1 MVTMSTFFWQWQPSW
16 ISDLHKKC
24 QLCIHVQFGFNQ
36 ICCLLKKKLFI
47 HFPNRVLFYLCP
59 RVVAIL
65 FFWISTK
72 KIYFR
77 KSCPRMVQ
85 TSYHIQQQNFKAHP
99 IKLHDWMWP
108 LMGFLYLPH
117 SDKENRWKFD
127 LIRLAHMAIWIRWAN
142 KSNNILSL

>member
-1 MVTMSTFFWQWQPSW
+1 MAMWANLIKSNLHRFSLSLCGRYKNPIRGHIQSCNLIGCALKFCCW
-16 ISDLHKKC
+16 IWYEVWTIPIGSY
-24 QLCIHVQFGFNQ
+24 VN
-36 ICCLLKKKLFI
+36 
-47 HFPNRVLFYLCP
+47 LCP

-117 SDKENRWKFD
+117 SDKENRWRFD
-127 LIRLAHMAIWIRWAN
+127 KMATTLGHRLT
-142 KSNNILSL
+142 